1 MGFGVCCGVQG
12 VSRSDRE
19 LLDTAALCG
28 HLVPAGSVY
37 ALLAE
42 RRKKIFPDELF
53 VDLFASERGRPSV
66 PTDVIAVA
74 MVLKELEGLSD
85 RQAATAL
92 ETDIRWKA
100 AAGLAL
106 DEKAFD
112 PSVFVYWRKRLNAS
126 ERPYRLDEA
135 VKTVAAQ
142 TGVLN
147 GRSRR
152 ALDSTV
158 FDDAVAT

>member
-1 MGFGVCCGVQG
+1 LWVVLGVGRVLVCCGMQG

-42 RRKKIFPDELF
+42 HRKQIFPDELF
-53 VDLFASERGRPSV
+53 ADLFASERGRPSV

-74 MVLKELEGLSD
+74 MVGKELEGLSD

-106 DEKAFD
+106 DEKPLILRCSCIGA
-112 PSVFVYWRKRLNAS
+112 
-126 ERPYRLDEA
+126 
-135 VKTVAAQ
+135 
-142 TGVLN
+142 N
-147 GRSRR
+147 G
-152 ALDSTV
+152 
-158 FDDAVAT
+158 